1 MKVSEI
7 ARINKVTLLCH
18 AILDGLI
25 AVAYL
30 IEVIKG
36 SRDLSYYAMIALLTV
51 VPVVI
56 EIMMFKQNPESA
68 ILRKVIAYSYA
79 LLYVV
84 VVFTT
89 TSRLPFT
96 YILPMLVVIT
106 LYNDIGYCTRV
117 GVGAVLVKV
126 ADVVYKAISV
136 GYAKEDI
143 PDIEIRLIV
152 TVVLVI
158 YLILTTRVSNGI
170 HTEKQIAL
178 EEGKEKTE
186 RLLNQ
191 VMSLSGELSVGVEQV
206 DAHMSSLDRSV
217 EEMSTAM
224 EEVATGTQE
233 TAESVQNQMTRTTEI
248 QELIDKVNKV
258 GIFIKESMDKAAVEV
273 ESGVVNMKMLS
284 RQTEQSKDAN
294 DTVVKLMEELHGQA
308 EKMNEIIALI
318 TTIANR
324 TSMLA
329 LNASIEAARAGESG
343 SGFAVV
349 ARQVGELSDQTK
361 DATVNITELIGAIT
375 GELNQM
381 TKAVN
386 VMKENTEAQ
395 DEKTQDLGRSL
406 GSIKDMTVN
415 IAEQTTSLEKMI
427 EELSAANGDIVQN
440 IQVISA
446 ITEEVTAHS
455 SETLNTCR
463 ENQHVVGEVSVIAQ
477 KLNKNAQELKNV
489 QSH

>member
-1 MKVSEI
+1 MKVSEV
-7 ARINKVTLLCH
+7 ARVNKVMLICH
-18 AILDGLI
+18 AVLSGLI
-25 AVAYL
+25 AGAYF
-30 IEVIKG
+30 IEVLKG
-36 SRDLSYYAMIALLTV
+36 SRGLSYFAMIALLTI
-51 VPVVI
+51 VPVIAEIVI
-56 EIMMFKQNPESA
+56 FKSNPESSM
-68 ILRKVIAYSYA
+68 LKHVIAYSYGV
-79 LLYVV
+79 LYIVA
-84 VVFTT
+84 VFTT
-89 TSRLPFT
+89 TSKLPFT

-106 LYNDIGYCTRV
+106 LYNDISYCTKI
-117 GVGAVLVKV
+117 GVGAVLVNV

-136 GYAKEDI
+136 GLAKEDI
-143 PDIEIRLIV
+143 PDIEIRLL
-152 TVVLVI
+152 VVLVVVI
-158 YLILTTRVSNGI
+158 YLIMSTRVSNGI
-170 HTEKQIAL
+170 HMEKQNAL
-178 EEGKEKTE
+178 EGEMEKTE
-186 RLLNQ
+186 RLLNY

-206 DAHMSSLDRSV
+206 DSHMSSLDRSV

-258 GIFIKESMDKAAVEV
+258 GIFIKENMDQASVEV
-273 ESGVVNMKMLS
+273 ESGVVNMRMLS

-294 DTVVKLMEELHGQA
+294 DTVVRLMEELHEQA
-308 EKMNEIIALI
+308 EKMNEIVALI

-329 LNASIEAARAGESG
+329 LNASIEAARAGEAG

-361 DATVNITELIGAIT
+361 DATVNITELISAIT

-386 VMKENTEAQ
+386 IMKENTEAQ
-395 DEKTQDLGRSL
+395 DEKTQDLGKSL
-406 GSIKDMTVN
+406 ESIKDMTVN
-415 IAEQTTSLEKMI
+415 IAEQITSLENMI
-427 EELSAANGDIVQN
+427 KELSTANGDIVQN

-455 SETLNTCR
+455 SETLNACR
-463 ENQHVVGEVSVIAQ
+463 ENQHIVEEVSEVAQ
-477 KLNKNAQELKNV
+477 KLNKRAQALKNV
-489 QSH
+489 QSQ

>member
-30 IEVIKG
+30 IEVLKG
-36 SRDLSYYAMIALLTV
+36 SRDLSYYAMIAVLTV
-51 VPVVI
+51 VPIII
-56 EIMMFKQNPESA
+56 EVMMFKRNPESA
-68 ILRKVIAYSYA
+68 MLRKVIAYSYA
-79 LLYVV
+79 LLYVM

-89 TSRLPFT
+89 TSKLPFT

-117 GVGAVLVKV
+117 GVGAVLVNV

-136 GYAKEDI
+136 GYAKEEI

-191 VMSLSGELSVGVEQV
+191 VMNLSGELSVGVEQV

-248 QELIDKVNKV
+248 QELIDKVSKV
-258 GIFIKESMDKAAVEV
+258 GVFIKESMDKSSVEV
-273 ESGVVNMKMLS
+273 ESGVVNMRTLS

-294 DTVVKLMEELHGQA
+294 DTVVRLMEELHAQA
-308 EKMNEIIALI
+308 EKMNEVVALI
-318 TTIANR
+318 TSIANR

-329 LNASIEAARAGESG
+329 LNASIEAARAGEAG

-361 DATVNITELIGAIT
+361 DATVNITELIDAIT

-381 TKAVN
+381 AKAVN
-386 VMKENTEAQ
+386 IMKENTEAQ
-395 DEKTQDLGRSL
+395 DEKTQNLGNSL
-406 GSIKDMTVN
+406 ESIKDMTVN
-415 IAEQTTSLEKMI
+415 IAEKTTSLENMI
-427 EELSAANGDIVQN
+427 KELSTANGDIVQN

-463 ENQHVVGEVSVIAQ
+463 ENQHVVEEVSAIAQ

-489 QSH
+489 QTN

>member
-18 AILDGLI
+18 SILDGLI

-30 IEVIKG
+30 IEVLKG
-36 SRDLSYYAMIALLTV
+36 SRDLSYYAMIAFLTV
-51 VPVVI
+51 VPVII
-56 EIMMFKQNPESA
+56 EIMMFKRNPESA
-68 ILRKVIAYSYA
+68 MLRKVIAYSYA
-79 LLYVV
+79 LLYVM

-106 LYNDIGYCTRV
+106 LYNDISYCTRV
-117 GVGAVLVKV
+117 GVGAVLVNV

-143 PDIEIRLIV
+143 PDIEIRLLV

-158 YLILTTRVSNGI
+158 YLILTTRVSNRMNQ
-170 HTEKQIAL
+170 EKQNAL
-178 EEGKEKTE
+178 EEGKEKVE

-191 VMSLSGELSVGVEQV
+191 VMDLSGELSVGVEQV
-206 DAHMSSLDRSV
+206 DAHMSSLGRSV

-248 QELIDKVNKV
+248 QELIDKVSKV
-258 GIFIKESMDKAAVEV
+258 GIFIKESMDKASVEV
-273 ESGVVNMKMLS
+273 ESGVVNMRTLS

-294 DTVVKLMEELHGQA
+294 DTVVGLMEELHAQA
-308 EKMNEIIALI
+308 EKMNEVVALI
-318 TTIANR
+318 TSIANR

-361 DATVNITELIGAIT
+361 DATVNITELIDAIT

-381 TKAVN
+381 AKAVN
-386 VMKENTEAQ
+386 IMKENTEAQ
-395 DEKTQDLGRSL
+395 DEKTQNLGNSL
-406 GSIKDMTVN
+406 ESIKDMTVN
-415 IAEQTTSLEKMI
+415 IAEKTTSLENMI
-427 EELSAANGDIVQN
+427 KELSTANGDIVQN

-463 ENQHVVGEVSVIAQ
+463 ENQHVVKEVSAIAQ
-477 KLNKNAQELKNV
+477 KLNKNSQELKNV
-489 QSH
+489 QTN

>member
-1 MKVSEI
+1 MKVSEV
-7 ARINKVTLLCH
+7 ARVNKVMLICH
-18 AILDGLI
+18 AVLDGLI
-25 AVAYL
+25 AGAYF
-30 IEVIKG
+30 IEVLKG
-36 SRDLSYYAMIALLTV
+36 SRGLSYFALIALLTI
-51 VPVVI
+51 VPVI
-56 EIMMFKQNPESA
+56 TEIVMYKNNPENPM
-68 ILRKVIAYSYA
+68 LKHVIAYSYA
-79 LLYVV
+79 VLYIVA
-84 VVFTT
+84 VFTT
-89 TSRLPFT
+89 TSKLPFT

-106 LYNDIGYCTRV
+106 LYNDIGYCTKI
-117 GVGAVLVKV
+117 GVGAVLVNV
-126 ADVVYKAISV
+126 ADVVYKALSV

-143 PDIEIRLIV
+143 PDIEIRLL
-152 TVVLVI
+152 VVLVVVI
-158 YLILTTRVSNGI
+158 YLVMSTRVSNGI
-170 HTEKQIAL
+170 HAEKQIAL

-186 RLLNQ
+186 RLLNY

-206 DAHMSSLDRSV
+206 DTHMRSLDRSV

-248 QELIDKVNKV
+248 QELIDKVSKV
-258 GIFIKESMDKAAVEV
+258 GVFIKESMDKASVEV
-273 ESGVVNMKMLS
+273 ESGVVNMRTLS

-294 DTVVKLMEELHGQA
+294 DTVVRLMAELHTQA

-329 LNASIEAARAGESG
+329 LNASIEAARAGEAG

-395 DEKTQDLGRSL
+395 GEKTQDLGKSL
-406 GSIKDMTVN
+406 ESIKDMTVN
-415 IAEQTTSLEKMI
+415 IAEQTTSLENMI
-427 EELSAANGDIVQN
+427 KELSTANGDIVQN

-463 ENQHVVGEVSVIAQ
+463 ENQHIVEEVSEVAQ
-477 KLNKNAQELKNV
+477 KLNKRAQALKNAQSN
-489 QSH
+489 